1 MYLTYINFLFSDLPV
16 VSLKMGSSLNPDDI
30 KEGDDV
36 YFECNVRANPKPH
49 RLAWYH
55 NVSTILNARTKLSL
69 SIKLANRSKIESP
82 VSLTPINN
90 SGPGGPSFLGRLLLA
105 ADLCFVGIA
114 NQLIYPNRPS
124 QALGRSF
131 LLVVTTTT
139 PRSLMGHGR
148 LSIERSSKLGDG
160 STKLANFLKRH

>member
-1 MYLTYINFLFSDLPV
+1 
-16 VSLKMGSSLNPDDI
+16 MGSSLNPDDI

-55 NVSTILNARTKLSL
+55 NVSTIPDIRTKPSL
-69 SIKLANRSKIESP
+69 SIKLANCSEIESP

-90 SGPGGPSFLGRLLLA
+90 SGPGGPSFLDRLLLA

-131 LLVVTTTT
+131 LLLVTTTMR
-139 PRSLMGHGR
+139 PLMGHGR
-148 LSIERSSKLGDG
+148 ISPSRGLQNLETARQN
-160 STKLANFLKRH
+160 NFLKRH